1 MFGQLGWPKADID
14 AADLW
19 ELTDILETGTPQ
31 NKGEG
36 ELPPIDG
43 STLNF
48 DEIAR
53 NIEENKHLL
62 DGMKGAAH
70 G

>member
-19 ELTDILETGTPQ
+19 ELTDILETGTPRAEL
-31 NKGEG
+31 NE
-36 ELPPIDG
+36 ELPHIDS

>member
-1 MFGQLGWPKADID
+1 VFGQMGWSKADID

-19 ELTDILETGTPQ
+19 ELTDILETGTPCVER
-31 NKGEG
+31 EG
-36 ELPPIDG
+36 ELPPIDA

-48 DEIAR
+48 EEIAR

>member
-19 ELTDILETGTPQ
+19 ELTDILATGTPQ
-31 NKGEG
+31 NKGER
-36 ELPPIDG
+36 ELPPVDA
-43 STLNF
+43 STLDF

-53 NIEENKHLL
+53 NIEEHKHLL
-62 DGMKGAAH
+62 DGMKGAVH